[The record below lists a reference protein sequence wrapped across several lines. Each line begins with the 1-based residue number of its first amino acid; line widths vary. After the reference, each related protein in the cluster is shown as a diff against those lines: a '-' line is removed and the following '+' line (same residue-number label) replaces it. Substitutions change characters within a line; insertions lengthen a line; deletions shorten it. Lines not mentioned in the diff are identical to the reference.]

1 MLNRT
6 RILTAALAA
15 VALAVGA
22 AGVAAAQASAPTVNT
37 AAAQA
42 SAPGPR
48 HLTIVL
54 QRTAIAFFSN
64 TGPIKGWPTAPLV
77 PGDRVIGQDRILHD
91 GRPVGR
97 DNEACTITFTRDV
110 LCQDIAVLPGRGDL
124 QTSWTFRW
132 PRSGTQG
139 PPSYNGVID
148 GGTGTF
154 AATDGTFHAQNQ
166 PNGERLTLTI
176 GTGR

>member
-15 VALAVGA
+15 AALAVVA
-22 AGVAAAQASAPTVNT
+22 TGVAAAQASAHTVNA

-42 SAPGPR
+42 AAPAPR
-48 HLTIVL
+48 HLTVVL

-64 TGPIKGWPTAPLV
+64 TGPINGWPTTPLV
-77 PGDRVIGQDRILHD
+77 PGDRVIGQDRILQN
-91 GRPVGR
+91 GRQLGR
-97 DNEACTITFTRDV
+97 DNEACTIAFTRDV

-124 QTSWTFRW
+124 QTNWTFRW

-139 PPSYNGVID
+139 PPSYNGVIN

-154 AATDGTFHAQNQ
+154 AAADGTFHAQNQ
-166 PNGERLTLTI
+166 PKGERLTLTI

>member
-15 VALAVGA
+15 VALAGGA
-22 AGVAAAQASAPTVNT
+22 TGVAAAQASAPTVSAT
-37 AAAQA
+37 AAQA
-42 SAPGPR
+42 AAPIPR

-54 QRTAIAFFSN
+54 QRTAIAFFST
-64 TGPIKGWPTAPLV
+64 TGPITGWPTTPLV
-77 PGDRVIGQDRILHD
+77 PGDRVIGQDRILQE

-97 DNEACTITFTRDV
+97 DNEACTIAFTRDV

-139 PPSYNGVID
+139 PPSYHGVID
-148 GGTGTF
+148 GGTGIF
-154 AATDGTFHAQNQ
+154 AAADGTFRAQNQ
-166 PNGERLTLTI
+166 PNGECLTLTI
-176 GTGR
+176 GTGG

>member
-15 VALAVGA
+15 AALAGGA
-22 AGVAAAQASAPTVNT
+22 AGVAAAQASAHPAT
-37 AAAQA
+37 AATARA
-42 SAPGPR
+42 AAPAPH
-48 HLTIVL
+48 HLTLVL

-64 TGPIKGWPTAPLV
+64 TGPIQGWPTTPLV

-91 GRPVGR
+91 GRPAGR
-97 DNEACTITFTRDV
+97 DNEACTIAFTRDV
-110 LCQDIAVLPGRGDL
+110 LCQDIAILPGRGDL

-139 PPSYNGVID
+139 PPSFNGIID

-154 AATDGTFHAQNQ
+154 AAAHGTFHAHNQ

-176 GTGR
+176 DTDR